1 MTLSCRPILLAR
13 VALILLVGTLSLAGC
28 QESRDPHSY
37 LGMTVA
43 DAKREFPNDGAVVYG
58 RRGTSSPDFF
68 TGQILL
74 SPYAIRQPLRER
86 DIASHVTCR
95 VDMGTIVDCT
105 FEHVEKPNGELLQW
119 FQGRRLSSLPLEFY
133 VESPDDVVTGWVDL
147 DSYKKPL
154 EQFDGVILFHGPKHL
169 YFLRFFK
176 GKCVGVDIEGDW

>member
-74 SPYAIRQPLRER
+74 SPYAIRQPARTQS
-86 DIASHVTCR
+86 ASHCGSETLLHMSR
-95 VDMGTIVDCT
+95 VEWKWERLSIA
-105 FEHVEKPNGELLQW
+105 LLSMSKNRMESSCSGFKEDVSQAC
-119 FQGRRLSSLPLEFY
+119 RLSSMSNRLMML
-133 VESPDDVVTGWVDL
+133 
-147 DSYKKPL
+147 
-154 EQFDGVILFHGPKHL
+154 
-169 YFLRFFK
+169 
-176 GKCVGVDIEGDW
+176 